1 MTTLMVNKIFDMQKE
16 ISDKVV
22 SLTDLPKDKTA
33 LIIVDM
39 VNGFVHQ
46 GTLSSQRVVEI
57 INTLVIINERTQGY
71 KKIFFLDQHDENS
84 VEFSNYPKHC
94 LKGNLESELI
104 NELIC
109 QEATSHNN
117 TTMIPK
123 NSTNG
128 FHAPEF
134 KVWLDNNE
142 DIMENYIIL
151 GCEVDICVSHF
162 ATTLKTYFNQ
172 KNLHRRIIVPVDSVE
187 TFDFGNH
194 DGDLMKVISL
204 WEMQSNGIEIVAS
217 IL

>member
-16 ISDKVV
+16 IRHKVV

-39 VNGFVHQ
+39 VNGFVHK
-46 GTLSSQRVVEI
+46 GPLSSQRVVEI
-57 INTLVIINERTQGY
+57 ISNLVAINERTQGY
-71 KKIFFLDQHDENS
+71 KKIFFLDHHDENS
-84 VEFSNYPKHC
+84 VEFNNYPKHC
-94 LKGNLESELI
+94 LNGSTESNLIQELS
-104 NELIC
+104 C
-109 QEATSHNN
+109 QRATSHNN

-128 FHAPEF
+128 FHAPGF

-142 DIMENYIIL
+142 ETIENYIIL

-162 ATTLKTYFNQ
+162 ATTLMTYFNQ
-172 KNLHRRIIVPVDSVE
+172 KNLHRRIIIPMDSVE
-187 TFDFGNH
+187 TFDFGIH

-204 WEMQSNGIEIVAS
+204 WQMQSNGIEIVDS
-217 IL
+217 II